1 MKKRNI
7 AVIFGGCSTEHEVSC
22 KSAYNIVNQIDQSL
36 WNIILIGI
44 TKLGEWKSVSNY
56 ESICEDCWQKSE
68 ISVEISPDVGKQYAV
83 FMKKDK
89 ILQQVKLDVVWPVL
103 HGKFGEDGTIQGLL
117 ELNQIPYVGC
127 GVLASA
133 VSMDKL
139 FTKIIVSHLG
149 ICQANYI
156 EIYRDE
162 LSNIQ
167 TVVSKIEQKISY
179 PLFVKP
185 ANAGSSCGISKAY
198 NSGQLIEALFL
209 ANDVDSKI
217 LIEEFIEGREI
228 ECAVIKDGKDVFVS
242 GVGEIL
248 SESDFYDYDT
258 KYNTNSKVLINPG
271 IPKDI
276 VESIREY
283 AMRIFEA
290 VGGYGLSRV
299 DFFVKNN
306 GQIIFNEINT
316 MPGFTSTSMYPLL
329 CEAAGIS
336 KRALIEKLIES
347 AFNRYKA

>member
-1 MKKRNI
+1 MKKGNI

-44 TKLGEWKSVSNY
+44 TKSGEWKSVLSF
-56 ESICEDCWQKSE
+56 ESICDDGWQKSE
-68 ISVEISPDVGKQYAV
+68 TSIEISPDAGKQYADI
-83 FMKKDK
+83 KKGNV
-89 ILQQVKLDVVWPVL
+89 IIQEVKLDVVWPVL
-103 HGKFGEDGTIQGLL
+103 HGKFGEDGTIQGFL

-139 FTKIIVSHLG
+139 FTKIIVNHLG
-149 ICQANYI
+149 INQAKYI
-156 EIYRDE
+156 EVYHDE
-162 LSNIQ
+162 LSDIQ
-167 TVVSKIEQKISY
+167 TVVSKIEQSISY

-185 ANAGSSCGISKAY
+185 ANAGSSCGISKVY
-198 NSGQLIEALFL
+198 TSDQLVEALFI
-209 ANDVDSKI
+209 ADNVDSKM

-228 ECAVIKDGKDVFVS
+228 ECAVIKDGKNVFVS
-242 GVGEIL
+242 GVGEVL

-258 KYNTNSKVLINPG
+258 KYNIDSKVLINPT
-271 IPKDI
+271 ISEEI

-283 AMRIFEA
+283 ATRIFKA

-299 DFFVKNN
+299 DFFLKNN

-336 KRALIEKLIES
+336 KRELVEKLIES
-347 AFNRYKA
+347 AFNRC